1 MSEPGYKFHVLSRL
15 FHWTVAALI
24 VVQIPLAWAMIAME
38 PGRDKFSAYA
48 LHKSLGLTVF
58 ALTALRLAW
67 RVVKPTP
74 PLPSNMT
81 SAERWLAGAAHVALY
96 LIVLLMPL
104 AGWCYSSAS
113 AYSVS
118 LFGWFV
124 LPDLVP
130 ADETLAEIFK
140 LMHRGLAYLL
150 IAVLALH
157 IAAALHH
164 HLVRRDNVL
173 ASMVPFMK
181 MR

>member
-24 VVQIPLAWAMIAME
+24 VVQIPLAWTMIAME
-38 PGRDKFSAYA
+38 SGMDKFSAYA
-48 LHKSLGLTVF
+48 WHKSLGLTVF
-58 ALTALRLAW
+58 AVTALRLAW
-67 RVVKPTP
+67 RAATPTP
-74 PLPSNMT
+74 PLPSNMART
-81 SAERWLAGAAHVALY
+81 ERWLAGAAHVTLY
-96 LIVLLMPL
+96 LIVLVMPL

-118 LFGWFV
+118 FFGWFV

-130 ADETLAEIFK
+130 ADETLADVFQ
-140 LMHRGLAYLL
+140 LMHRVLAYLL
-150 IAVLALH
+150 CIVLALH
-157 IAAALHH
+157 IAAALYH